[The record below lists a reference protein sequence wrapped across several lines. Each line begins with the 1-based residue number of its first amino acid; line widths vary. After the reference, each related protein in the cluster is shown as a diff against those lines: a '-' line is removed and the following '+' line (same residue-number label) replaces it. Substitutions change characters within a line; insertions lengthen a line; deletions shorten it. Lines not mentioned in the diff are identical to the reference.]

1 LAKVAVQCS
10 ADTFLVIKVWFSA
23 STFVVKIA
31 TFAKPE
37 NVSGKPPYSEKE
49 LISKA
54 NVTSI
59 RTPSHRLKFYY
70 LDGVLCKADLRVG
83 A

>member
-1 LAKVAVQCS
+1 MGQDEGFYLPAFHK
-10 ADTFLVIKVWFSA
+10 L
-23 STFVVKIA
+23 
-31 TFAKPE
+31 